1 MKDNLIVT
9 GYIYVEGLG
18 QLEKTINFSDAT
30 EEQRKY
36 NTRLIFNKRNELIKR
51 ITTQDL
57 IKLDNTI
64 NIKKEGN

>member
-30 EEQRKY
+30 EEQRRY
-36 NTRLIFNKRNELIKR
+36 NNRLIFNKRNELIKR